1 MKDKPCPDGLT
12 CHQQQPLSLGLHLGP
27 FAVLFVCAAVERLT
41 GLMNDR
47 LLKVHLTVQNLQTP
61 RSND

>member
-1 MKDKPCPDGLT
+1 MKDRSRPDGLT
-12 CHQQQPLSLGLHLGP
+12 CNQQQPLGLGLHLGP
-27 FAVLFVCAAVERLT
+27 FSVLFVCAAVERLT

-61 RSND
+61 QNND